1 VQIAVGKELDADRLA
16 ALKAEFPEVTFG
28 SVLDDPEVIREA
40 DAYLGRIDPDVYAR
54 SGDRLRWVHSTG
66 AGIETIIAIP
76 EIVASE
82 IVVTNTRGAHAPF
95 VAEHAFSLML
105 ALNRY
110 LVEYGR
116 DQREH
121 VFHSY
126 GRGVPM
132 ESLFG
137 KRMLIL
143 GMGNIGTA
151 IARRALAFD
160 MSVVGLDLFVP
171 ERAEGDYSI
180 LPMEHLD
187 NELESADVLVVAVPH
202 TPDTN
207 NLIDARRIGLLKPGA
222 MVIGISRGRIID
234 EDALAAR
241 LREGTLFG
249 AGLDVF
255 SEEPLPPDHVLWDT
269 PRLIMTPHCAPNS
282 ADTRNREMEI
292 TTENVRRFV
301 AGDPLL
307 NVCDKVERAWSHC

>member
-1 VQIAVGKELDADRLA
+1 MQIAVGKELDADRLA
-16 ALKAEFPEVTFG
+16 ALKAEFPDVTFG
-28 SVLDDPEVIREA
+28 SVLDEPDVIREA
-40 DAYLGRIDPDVYAR
+40 DAYLGRIEPDVYAR
-54 SGDRLRWVHSTG
+54 AGDRLRWVHSTG

-76 EIVASE
+76 ELVAGE
-82 IVVTNTRGAHAPF
+82 IEVTNTRGAHAPF
-95 VAEHAFSLML
+95 VAEHAMAMML
-105 ALNRY
+105 ALNRF
-110 LVEYGR
+110 LPEYGA
-116 DQREH
+116 DQRKH
-121 VFHSY
+121 HFHAY

-151 IARRALAFD
+151 IAQRALGFD
-160 MSVVGLDLFVP
+160 MEVVGLDLFVP
-171 ERAEGDYSI
+171 ERSGAYSI

-202 TPDTN
+202 TSETHH
-207 NLIDARRIGLLKPGA
+207 LIDARRIGLLKPDA

-234 EDALAAR
+234 EEALAAR

-255 SEEPLPPDHVLWDT
+255 SQEPLPPDHFLWDT
-269 PRLIMTPHCAPNS
+269 PRLIMTPHCAPN
-282 ADTRNREMEI
+282 AAETRNREMEI

-301 AGDPLL
+301 AGEPLL
-307 NVCDKVERAWSHC
+307 NVCDKVAGF

>member
-1 VQIAVGKELDADRLA
+1 MQIAVGKELDADRLA
-16 ALKAEFPEVTFG
+16 ALKAEFPDVTFS
-28 SVLDDPEVIREA
+28 SVLDEPDVIREA
-40 DAYLGRIDPDVYAR
+40 DAYLGRIEPDVYAR
-54 SGDRLRWVHSTG
+54 AGDRLRWVHSTG

-76 EIVASE
+76 ELVAGE
-82 IVVTNTRGAHAPF
+82 IEVTNTRGAHAPF
-95 VAEHAFSLML
+95 VAEHAMSMML
-105 ALNRY
+105 ALNRF
-110 LVEYGR
+110 LPEYGA

-121 VFHSY
+121 YFHAY

-143 GMGNIGTA
+143 GMGNIGSA
-151 IARRALAFD
+151 IAQRALGFD
-160 MSVVGLDLFVP
+160 MEVVGLDLFVP
-171 ERAEGDYSI
+171 ERASGAYSI

-202 TPDTN
+202 TSETH
-207 NLIDARRIGLLKPGA
+207 NLIDARRISLLKPDA

-234 EDALAAR
+234 EEALAAR

-255 SEEPLPPDHVLWDT
+255 SQEPLPSDHFLWDT
-269 PRLIMTPHCAPNS
+269 PRLIMTPHCAPNA

-301 AGDPLL
+301 AGEPLL
-307 NVCDKVERAWSHC
+307 NVCDKVAGF